1 MPKPNENKENKQTWA
16 ALVAHVG
23 RGEEAID
30 LLEKIFCDVGP
41 YQQDQIAP
49 ETWSKVR
56 DFFDFDDSE

>member
-1 MPKPNENKENKQTWA
+1 MPKPNEKNQQTWA

-23 RGEEAID
+23 RGEEAIE
-30 LLEKIFCDVGP
+30 LLESIFHEVGP

-56 DFFDFDDSE
+56 DFFGFDDSE